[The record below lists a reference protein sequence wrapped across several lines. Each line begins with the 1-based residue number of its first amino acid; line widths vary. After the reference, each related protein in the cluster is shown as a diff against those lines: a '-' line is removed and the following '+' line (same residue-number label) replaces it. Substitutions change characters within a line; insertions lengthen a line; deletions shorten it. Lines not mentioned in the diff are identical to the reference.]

1 MRYIFL
7 TGLLTLVY
15 VALIFLAVQVFAFTA
30 PLTVAAA
37 TVAAVLL
44 FNPTRRRLQRALNR
58 RYHHRPE
65 LHRTV
70 VLERLGPGGYRGRG
84 AEGASGSA
92 GRT

>member
-15 VALIFLAVQVFAFTA
+15 VALIFLAVQVFAFAA

-44 FNPTRRRLQRALNR
+44 FNPPRHRLQRALKR
-58 RYHHRPE
+58 RYHRP
-65 LHRTV
+65 
-70 VLERLGPGGYRGRG
+70 
-84 AEGASGSA
+84 A
-92 GRT
+92 